1 MKIPLHVT
9 NNASVYRYGQERPA
23 GRLHASR
30 PPNTGLAAFLAAFL
44 IDMEEQHYFGSGLQ
58 VCAVA
63 IASFSMRSPPGG
75 GGGHGIVWIEYIHPR
90 YKLSALH
97 RMDACRHGT
106 ARHFSLALSCSLAIG
121 QLHTFCNAVT
131 RGRLPRCPCTG
142 RTMAGTPTGRPN
154 SKFGTPDGAP
164 SSPGALIA

>member
-58 VCAVA
+58 GSF
-63 IASFSMRSPPGG
+63 ASVPLHWADNGWDTDWPSKLKIRHARRAPYPL
-75 GGGHGIVWIEYIHPR
+75 HPE
-90 YKLSALH
+90 L
-97 RMDACRHGT
+97 
-106 ARHFSLALSCSLAIG
+106 
-121 QLHTFCNAVT
+121 
-131 RGRLPRCPCTG
+131 
-142 RTMAGTPTGRPN
+142 
-154 SKFGTPDGAP
+154 
-164 SSPGALIA
+164 

>member
-1 MKIPLHVT
+1 MSPITPVCTGTGKNGLPVAYMLPGPPT
-9 NNASVYRYGQERPA
+9 PASPPSSPPSSSTWRSSITLAPGYRCVPSR
-23 GRLHASR
+23 SR
-30 PPNTGLAAFLAAFL
+30 PFPC
-44 IDMEEQHYFGSGLQ
+44 
-58 VCAVA
+58 V
-63 IASFSMRSPPGG
+63 PPPG

-154 SKFGTPDGAP
+154 SKFGTPDGHP
-164 SSPGALIA
+164 LHPEL